1 MSVNRELATLFQKF
15 ATILEITGAD
25 GFKINAHTKVARVL
39 EDLVEDI
46 ATVDDLKKLPG
57 VGKSSESKIKEFLE
71 TGEISELNALLA
83 SIPSGLL
90 DVMQVQGLGPKK
102 VRQLWQEANVTDI
115 PSLKEAIEDGSLET
129 LPRMGAK
136 TIANIAD
143 SLAFLE
149 TSSKRTRLGD
159 AMPIAED
166 IVSFLAQLDGVNQI
180 QHVGSLRRGK
190 ETIGDIDILAST
202 SNPTLLSNTFCALE
216 SVTKVLVQGE
226 TKCSVRLDCG
236 LQVDLRVV
244 EDDVFGATLMYFT
257 GSKEHNI
264 ILRERAIKQKKRL
277 NEYGLFDA
285 DENCLESKTER
296 AIYKN
301 LGLPYIPPE
310 IRKGKDELSLTETPQ
325 LIQLSDI
332 KTDLHCHTVASDGH
346 LSIKELAEEAKRRG
360 LHTIAVTDHSQ
371 SSVQANGL
379 TPERLRKH
387 IEEVRRVNE
396 EVDGITILA
405 GSEVDIHSDGRLDY
419 EDELLALLDVVVA
432 SPHIALKQDSKK
444 ATARLLKAIE
454 HPLVHIIGHPTGR
467 VLGKRPGLEPDMPTL
482 FAASA
487 NCNTAMELN
496 ANSWRLD
503 LRDTHVHAAIE
514 LGALISVNTDSHAA
528 NDFDQLR
535 YGILTARRGW
545 LTPESCINCFT
556 QDALAA
562 WLARSC

>member
-1 MSVNRELATLFQKF
+1 MSTNQELAVLFNKF
-15 ATILEITGAD
+15 ATILEISGANA
-25 GFKINAHTKVARVL
+25 FKINAHTKVARVL

-46 ATVDDLKKLPG
+46 ALVHELEKLPG
-57 VGKSSESKIKEFLE
+57 VGKSSAAKIKEYLE

-115 PSLKEAIEDGSLET
+115 HSLKEAIKDGRLES
-129 LPRMGAK
+129 LPRMGKK

-143 SLAFLE
+143 SLSFLE

-159 AMPIAED
+159 SMPIAEK
-166 IVSFLAQLDGVNQI
+166 IVSTLAGLDGIIQI
-180 QHVGSLRRGK
+180 QFVGSLRRGK

-202 SNPTLLSNTFCALE
+202 SKPLLLSNTFCTLE

-236 LQVDLRVV
+236 MQVDLRVV
-244 EDDVFGATLMYFT
+244 EDDVFGATLLYFT

-264 ILRERAIKQKKRL
+264 ILRERAIKQKKLL

-285 DENCLESKTER
+285 GKKCLESKTEC

-301 LGLPYIPPE
+301 LGLPFIPPE
-310 IRKGKDELSLTETPQ
+310 IRKGNEELSLSETPQ

-332 KTDLHCHTVASDGH
+332 KSDLHSHTLASDGH

-379 TPERLRKH
+379 TPERLRNH
-387 IEEVRRVNE
+387 IEEIRTVNE
-396 EVDGITILA
+396 ALDGITILA

-419 EDELLALLDVVVA
+419 EDELLAQLDIVIA
-432 SPHIALKQDSKK
+432 SPHSALKQDPDK

-482 FAASA
+482 FAAA
-487 NCNTAMELN
+487 FEHHTAMELN

-503 LRDTHVHAAIE
+503 LRDTHVRAAIA
-514 LGALISVNTDSHAA
+514 LGVMISINTDAHKA

-535 YGILTARRGW
+535 YGILTARRGG
-545 LTPESCINCFT
+545 LTPENCLNSFSKV
-556 QDALAA
+556 ALSA
-562 WLARSC
+562 WLTRSC

>member
-1 MSVNRELATLFQKF
+1 MSANRELAILFQKF

-115 PSLKEAIEDGSLET
+115 PSLKEAIEDGRLET

-166 IVSFLAQLDGVNQI
+166 IVSVLAQLDGVIQI

-202 SNPTLLSNTFCALE
+202 SNSTLLSDTFCELE

-236 LQVDLRVV
+236 MQVDLRVV

-264 ILRERAIKQKKRL
+264 ILRERSIKQKKRL

-296 AIYKN
+296 AIYNN

-310 IRKGKDELSLTETPQ
+310 IRKGKDELSLTETPE

-332 KTDLHCHTVASDGH
+332 KSDLHCHTVASDGH

-387 IEEVRRVNE
+387 IEEIRSVNE

-467 VLGKRPGLEPDMPTL
+467 VLGKRPGLDPDMPTL
-482 FAASA
+482 FAAAA

-503 LRDTHVHAAIE
+503 LRDTHVHAAVE

-556 QDALAA
+556 HDALAA